1 MMDECK
7 RQEELLSVKYMGGE
21 DTEGMIP
28 MDVLPSCGES

>member
-21 DTEGMIP
+21 DRRNDSRGC
-28 MDVLPSCGES
+28 VALVW